1 MRIIGLTGNIASGK
15 STVSSE
21 LARLGAIVID
31 ADLLAREAVAPH
43 SEGERALKKA
53 FGERFFD
60 ENGLKRRMLGILV
73 FEDEN
78 ARKRLNAIV
87 HPIIEKMTIKRLADI
102 EKEHPGKTAVV
113 DAALLLES
121 GLNRLCTEIW
131 LVVAPDH
138 IRETRIMG
146 RDGITRA
153 EARARIQSQTDQRE
167 KIRYANRV
175 LINDS
180 ERSELIKKARELFLA
195 GERKEQHAQR

>member
-73 FEDEN
+73 FEDEH

-138 IRETRIMG
+138 IRETRIME

-153 EARARIQSQTDQRE
+153 EARARINPRRTSGKKSGMRTGCSSTIPKE
-167 KIRYANRV
+167 AN
-175 LINDS
+175 
-180 ERSELIKKARELFLA
+180 
-195 GERKEQHAQR
+195 

>member
-15 STVSSE
+15 STVSAE

-43 SEGERALKKA
+43 SEGESALKKA

-73 FEDEN
+73 FEDEH
-78 ARKRLNAIV
+78 ARKRLNAIL
-87 HPIIEKMTIKRLADI
+87 HPIIKGMALKRLADI
-102 EKEHPGKTAVV
+102 ENENLGKTAVI

-121 GLNRLCTEIW
+121 GLDGLCTEVW

-138 IRETRIMG
+138 IREKRIVE
-146 RDGITRA
+146 RDGLTRG

-167 KIRYANRV
+167 KIRYADRV

-180 ERSELIKKARELFLA
+180 GREDLIKMAGEFFLA
-195 GERKEQHAQR
+195 GERKEHHAHR